1 MKIHILGL
9 YIAATEAARQSNAAQ
24 LKDLQV
30 YKFNLVMILLYACTL
45 IRKSLGI

>member
-1 MKIHILGL
+1 MLGF

-30 YKFNLVMILLYACTL
+30 NKLVMILLHACAL
-45 IRKSLGI
+45 IRKNLGV